1 MQNINDERTNRIL
14 GATNRVLLGEGVIR
28 DKIHELEFEISPL
41 SFFQN
46 NPTQTDVLYSSA
58 LDYAELTGNE
68 TVFDIYC
75 GIGTISLFLAG
86 KAAKV
91 VGIESVESAISDARR
106 NAALNGIEHTEF
118 HVGKAEQLMP
128 ELHAQ
133 GVTADVVVMDPPRK
147 GCGQGGAADP
157 GRHGAPPSG
166 LCLLQ
171 PADPGPRP
179 RLAGQARLRAGRSAA
194 GRYVPALH
202 ACGSGCPPEPACQGI
217 SRPRLLPIKKRR
229 QLASFFYLCNRRMG
243 D

>member
-1 MQNINDERTNRIL
+1 
-14 GATNRVLLGEGVIR
+14 NRVLLGEGVIR

-58 LDYAELTGNE
+58 LEYAELTGNE

-118 HVGKAEQLMP
+118 HVGKAELLMP
-128 ELHAQ
+128 ELYAQ
-133 GVTADVVVMDPPRK
+133 GVIADVVVMDPPRK
-147 GCGQGGAADP
+147 GCDKAVLQTLVAMAPRRLVYVSCNPQTLARDLAWLVKQGFVLDEV
-157 GRHGAPPSG
+157 
-166 LCLLQ
+166 Q
-171 PADPGPRP
+171 PVDMFPHSMHVEAV
-179 RLAGQARLRAGRSAA
+179 ARLSL
-194 GRYVPALH
+194 PAK
-202 ACGSGCPPEPACQGI
+202 S
-217 SRPRLLPIKKRR
+217 
-229 QLASFFYLCNRRMG
+229 
-243 D
+243 

>member
-14 GATNRVLLGEGVIR
+14 GTSNRVLLGEGVIR
-28 DKIHELEFEISPL
+28 DKIHELAFEISPL

-46 NPTQTDVLYSSA
+46 NPSQTDVLYSKA
-58 LDYAELTGNE
+58 LEYSELTGNE

-147 GCGQGGAADP
+147 GCDKAVLQTLVAMAPRRLVYVSCNPQTLARDLAWLVKQGFVLDEV
-157 GRHGAPPSG
+157 
-166 LCLLQ
+166 Q
-171 PADPGPRP
+171 PVDMFPHSMHVEAV
-179 RLAGQARLRAGRSAA
+179 ARLSL
-194 GRYVPALH
+194 PAQ
-202 ACGSGCPPEPACQGI
+202 A
-217 SRPRLLPIKKRR
+217 
-229 QLASFFYLCNRRMG
+229 
-243 D
+243 

>member
-1 MQNINDERTNRIL
+1 MYKRQGEELPFEAELLASLSDLPVTTLVQNINEERTNRIL

-41 SFFQN
+41 S
-46 NPTQTDVLYSSA
+46 
-58 LDYAELTGNE
+58 E

-147 GCGQGGAADP
+147 GCDKAVLQTLVAMAPRRLVYVSCNPQTLARDLAWLVKQGFVLDEV
-157 GRHGAPPSG
+157 
-166 LCLLQ
+166 Q
-171 PADPGPRP
+171 PVDMFPHSMHVEAV
-179 RLAGQARLRAGRSAA
+179 ARLSL
-194 GRYVPALH
+194 PAK
-202 ACGSGCPPEPACQGI
+202 A
-217 SRPRLLPIKKRR
+217 
-229 QLASFFYLCNRRMG
+229 
-243 D
+243 